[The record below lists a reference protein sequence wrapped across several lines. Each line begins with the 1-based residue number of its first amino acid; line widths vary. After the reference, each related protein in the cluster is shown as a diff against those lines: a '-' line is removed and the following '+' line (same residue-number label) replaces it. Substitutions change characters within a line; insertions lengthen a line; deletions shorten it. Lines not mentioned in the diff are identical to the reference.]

1 VASGSFVSVLAALV
15 GNLVIAMVK
24 LVTGLAAGSSAML
37 AEAAHSFSDTG
48 NQVLLLIGLQRA
60 RPSPTDRYPFGRGK
74 SAYFWPF
81 LVAVLLFGVAGL
93 YSIYEGA
100 HKVLDPHPLG
110 SISVPLAVLA
120 AAFVIEGIV
129 LFIAVRKAS
138 EAAREQGMGSVGEFL
153 RETRDATLLTVIVED
168 SLALVGL
175 PIAAGSM
182 ILSVVTGNPIWDGIG
197 SLVIGG
203 LLMGFATFL
212 AWRVKGLL
220 LGRGLSE
227 RDRVR
232 VQQVLDEDPAVD
244 DVFNMQSMYLGHE
257 DVLLGV
263 EIDLADGL
271 DSDDAEQAMD
281 RIEATLR
288 EAVPVLS
295 YVFVEPGTE
304 ADRFAPEETRSDAE
318 P

>member
-1 VASGSFVSVLAALV
+1 M
-15 GNLVIAMVK
+15 IA
-24 LVTGLAAGSSAML
+24 
-37 AEAAHSFSDTG
+37 
-48 NQVLLLIGLQRA
+48 
-60 RPSPTDRYPFGRGK
+60 
-74 SAYFWPF
+74 
-81 LVAVLLFGVAGL
+81 
-93 YSIYEGA
+93 
-100 HKVLDPHPLG
+100 
-110 SISVPLAVLA
+110 
-120 AAFVIEGIV
+120 
-129 LFIAVRKAS
+129 
-138 EAAREQGMGSVGEFL
+138 
-153 RETRDATLLTVIVED
+153 
-168 SLALVGL
+168 
-175 PIAAGSM
+175 
-182 ILSVVTGNPIWDGIG
+182 SVVTGNPMWDGIG